1 MFDPP
6 MAGPKLPI
14 GSSAGADGRPRA
26 QVAYEGEDEFSAM
39 SLDPQRKKA
48 LKTKE
53 KLEPSAP
60 GQREEVKVNELKPMN
75 DQGVVGFLR
84 KIFAK

>member
-1 MFDPP
+1 MS
-6 MAGPKLPI
+6 GPKLPI
-14 GSSAGADGRPRA
+14 GSASGQDGRPRA

-39 SLDPQRKKA
+39 SLDPQRKGV
-48 LKTKE
+48 LKKKE
-53 KLEPSAP
+53 ALEPPPP
-60 GQREEVKVNELKPMN
+60 GERNAVKVNELKPTN

>member
-1 MFDPP
+1 MS
-6 MAGPKLPI
+6 GPKLPI
-14 GSSAGADGRPRA
+14 GSASSAPGDRPRA

-39 SLDPQRKKA
+39 SLDPQRKSA

-53 KLEPSAP
+53 KLDPKAP
-60 GQREEVKVNELKPMN
+60 GEKASVKVDELKPMN